1 MSLLHQVKKT
11 YRAAVRAW
19 NAPSPQQVL
28 EEDSAMRRARA
39 LRKATDIVSQSSKR
53 YFMTEKDEQDAL
65 QVRATQLMN
74 DPQRRAIYSVNSY
87 LNIFGIPRPNFWKA
101 DNDRLARNAI
111 YAVCE
116 KRIMDT
122 IETIEW
128 DITDANK
135 ETVPSAVKFI
145 KNPNPQDTFQTLIKQ
160 TIPDLLR
167 YDQAVWVKTKAIA
180 GNLLEF
186 KAYSG
191 PEFWIEVDNKFDEVM
206 GQYGLSY
213 YGPWSHGYVKRYW
226 QHSRPGVY
234 ILFAKD
240 DICMLMMYKRAD
252 SIYGTDFIQQLK
264 WQLEYMIDSTKAA
277 GMTFANGVG
286 PSLIWKHPDL
296 SSIEQLEERNME
308 VELENK
314 GAENFGNILHLIGQ
328 EEVDSI
334 FPQLMNMQWLEGQK
348 FISSIIWAMFG
359 FSESEFTSGDA
370 NRATAY
376 INQNIT
382 KSKMLA
388 PILRHLET
396 VINDE
401 ILPLLDGYQEGWKFE
416 FKPVQELDDKLK
428 QAQYLQAQ
436 ATVVKSYVDM
446 NVPLEEAMRLAEVEE
461 EHITAVMEAI
471 DTVGQKEG
479 ASMEAAF
486 QNLLAANNLPPRP
499 DIGNGPPGNQPP
511 SQPVDATQAPTL
523 PPDQG
528 GMPHVEGYSGQ
539 SENDSGKPEDDGQ
552 KKNPFGK
559 ANFKEDE
566 HPRADD
572 GKFGSGAGSGKK
584 EPDKLST
591 SDQNANVI
599 NTMQDA
605 KTGKD
610 HADKVEAAL
619 EESMWSYGTFAQGS
633 VDVMN
638 YLGDGYFEYNNYL
651 RNENQDPRMSIHKS
665 ADRISAIIQRGPVI
679 TKGTELFRGVGIRS
693 GKALASA
700 EVGSACN
707 DKAFQSYSLNPN
719 VAKDFANTWDGEDGK
734 KHTTIIKAVSDGS
747 QHAIYSNAHKPP
759 EYEMLLDKGTGW
771 KVTGNK
777 SYEQD
782 GLVYHIVE
790 VVPNA

>member
-1 MSLLHQVKKT
+1 MSILNRMQKT
-11 YRAAVRAW
+11 VRAGLRAW
-19 NAPSPQQVL
+19 RAPSQQQIL
-28 EEDSAMRRARA
+28 EEDAATRRMRA
-39 LRKATDIVSQSSKR
+39 LRKATDIVAQSSKR
-53 YFMTEKDEQDAL
+53 YYMTEQDEQDAL
-65 QVRATQLMN
+65 QVRAKQLMN

-128 DITDANK
+128 DVTDVKK
-135 ETVPSAVKFI
+135 ETVPAAVKFM

-167 YDQAVWVKTKAIA
+167 YDQAAWVKTRALA

-234 ILFAKD
+234 IPFAVKD
-240 DICMLMMYKRAD
+240 VCLLMMYKKAD

-328 EEVDSI
+328 EDISTV
-334 FPQLMNMQWLEGQK
+334 FPELMHMQWLEGQK

-401 ILPLLDGYQEGWKFE
+401 ILPELDGYQEGWIFA

-428 QAQYLQAQ
+428 EAQYLQAQ

-446 NVPLEEAMRLAEVEE
+446 NVPIEVAMRLAEVEE
-461 EHITAVMEAI
+461 EHITAVTEAL
-471 DTVGQKEG
+471 DTVNQQQSG
-479 ASMEAAF
+479 SMEAAF
-486 QNLLAANNLPPRP
+486 QNLLSANNLPPRP
-499 DIGNGPPGNQPP
+499 DIGKEPPGNQSPAI
-511 SQPVDATQAPTL
+511 SGTPVDATQAPNKVPTL
-523 PPDQG
+523 PPVQG

-539 SENDSGKPEDDGQ
+539 ARNDSGKPEDDGQ
-552 KKNPFGK
+552 PKKKPQKKLPFFEK
-559 ANFKEDE
+559 ASTPKLTM
-566 HPRADD
+566 
-572 GKFGSGAGSGKK
+572 SG
-584 EPDKLST
+584 T
-591 SDQNANVI
+591 
-599 NTMQDA
+599 
-605 KTGKD
+605 
-610 HADKVEAAL
+610 
-619 EESMWSYGTFAQGS
+619 
-633 VDVMN
+633 
-638 YLGDGYFEYNNYL
+638 
-651 RNENQDPRMSIHKS
+651 DPRPDTDYDLAELQMGIK
-665 ADRISAIIQRGPVI
+665 
-679 TKGTELFRGVGIRS
+679 TEMEHTEDP
-693 GKALASA
+693 A
-700 EVGSACN
+700 
-707 DKAFQSYSLNPN
+707 
-719 VAKDFANTWDGEDGK
+719 VAKKIAKDQLDEDGK
-734 KHTTIIKAVSDGS
+734 YYTHLKSIEKAGS
-747 QHAIYSNAHKPP
+747 
-759 EYEMLLDKGTGW
+759 
-771 KVTGNK
+771 
-777 SYEQD
+777 
-782 GLVYHIVE
+782 
-790 VVPNA
+790 